1 MSVCSGHAVCKMSRK
16 IHCRVLEKERE
27 TLRAGT
33 EEAVRPHCIAP
44 LNKTVCYLSSFFSG
58 NECLLRPRRLQK
70 FPEKFTVGFSRKSV
84 KTVREGTEEAVR
96 PHCIVPLNKTV
107 CYLSSF
113 FSGNACP
120 CCDTS
125 NSVCRLTMM
134 CSHGPI

>member
-33 EEAVRPHCIAP
+33 EEAVRPHCIAR

-84 KTVREGTEEAVR
+84 K
-96 PHCIVPLNKTV
+96 
-107 CYLSSF
+107 LSETAPKKLYGRTASHPQQ
-113 FSGNACP
+113 N
-120 CCDTS
+120 
-125 NSVCRLTMM
+125 RLL
-134 CSHGPI
+134 